1 MEIRELLNEYDF
13 PGDDIPVIKG
23 SALLALEALTAGKN
37 AMEAPECKCIFE
49 LMDAVETPTFRNPE
63 RDTDKPFL
71 MPVEDVFSIT
81 GPRHGGDGP
90 CGARHGGRSAIR
102 LRSLV

>member
-49 LMDAVETPTFRNPE
+49 LMDAVDSYIPDPE
-63 RDTDKPFL
+63 RDTDQAVP
-71 MPVEDVFSIT
+71 DA
-81 GPRHGGDGP
+81 
-90 CGARHGGRSAIR
+90 C
-102 LRSLV
+102 